1 MTGAGGRQLASKLH
15 SSKGFAAGRLAGRI
29 ARQQCVV
36 RIVPSR
42 QLRPGAC
49 LGSPVRG
56 CKLKQ
61 VIEATVPSL
70 SVIKVVP
77 STIG

>member
-1 MTGAGGRQLASKLH
+1 MTGACGRQLASKLH
-15 SSKGFAAGRLAGRI
+15 SSKGFAAGRLGGGI
-29 ARQQCVV
+29 ARQQWVV

-42 QLRPGAC
+42 QLRPEAC

-61 VIEATVPSL
+61 VIKATVPS
-70 SVIKVVP
+70 
-77 STIG
+77 